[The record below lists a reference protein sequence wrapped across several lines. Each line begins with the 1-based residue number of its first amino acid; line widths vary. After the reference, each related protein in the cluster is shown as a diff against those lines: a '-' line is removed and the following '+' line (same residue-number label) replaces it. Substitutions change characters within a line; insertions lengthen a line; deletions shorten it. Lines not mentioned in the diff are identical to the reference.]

1 MMTGGGGG
9 NTLEQWASCCFDLKC
24 SEGSIKLRQRLI
36 SNERVILKVLIAS
49 YWGGELSTELT
60 LFLSLYLWS
69 TWGVVLFSSVRSYEA
84 HWICP
89 TQYSVSHQMWDLLT
103 IHYRATGVYILSD
116 HCQVSGQALHLQFCL
131 VSCGLCRGEGRSAN
145 MQAVAANYNQLDP
158 PPPPPPRHGV
168 NLEFHWAAE

>member
-1 MMTGGGGG
+1 MLFWFEMFRGINQTETEANIKWESYFEGINSPLLGRWIEYWA
-9 NTLEQWASCCFDLKC
+9 NT
-24 SEGSIKLRQRLI
+24 
-36 SNERVILKVLIAS
+36 ILV
-49 YWGGELSTELT
+49 T
-60 LFLSLYLWS
+60 LFMEYLGGCSLLFCSVLWS
-69 TWGVVLFSSVRSYEA
+69 SLDLS
-84 HWICP
+84 
-89 TQYSVSHQMWDLLT
+89 YSVLSVPSNVRPSY
-103 IHYRATGVYILSD
+103 YRATGVYILSD